1 MCRLHNP
8 PDPGSRRWEE
18 EDNSAMGRYSL
29 RHLLM
34 CMKAVDIS
42 PGNDVNIRA
51 LLNTLLPPPCNFV
64 HLFRIELGP
73 HALEC
78 GGLTAQLSGTTS
90 TQTNKP
96 LFSNLSIRL
105 MICKDSLHRGFP
117 AARRAMPVA
126 PRHGLPG
133 YAGYVRI

>member
-1 MCRLHNP
+1 
-8 PDPGSRRWEE
+8 
-18 EDNSAMGRYSL
+18 MGRYSL

-51 LLNTLLPPPCNFV
+51 LLNTLLPPPRNFV

-78 GGLTAQLSGTTS
+78 GGHHRAVVRHS
-90 TQTNKP
+90 TQTNKS
-96 LFSNLSIRL
+96 LLYKLSIRL

-117 AARRAMPVA
+117 AARRARPVA